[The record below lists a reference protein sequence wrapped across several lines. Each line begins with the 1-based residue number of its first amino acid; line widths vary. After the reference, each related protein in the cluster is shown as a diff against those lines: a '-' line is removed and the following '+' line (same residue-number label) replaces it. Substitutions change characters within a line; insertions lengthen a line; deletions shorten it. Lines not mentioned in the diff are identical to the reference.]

1 MSVLNLTDPEV
12 LTNIAS
18 EGNSMSVKRISQFFN
33 PKSVAVIG
41 ASNSPNRAG
50 FVVMRNLLQG
60 GFKGPIMPV
69 SLNHS
74 AVHGVLAYPSIAAL
88 PKVPDLAVIC
98 TNKNTLINIINELG
112 ELGCKHAVV
121 IAAGL
126 NVEQKHALKEAAAE
140 ANVSLLGPNCLG
152 LLIPHIGLNASFS
165 HTVASPGKLAFVSQS
180 AAVCSTI
187 LDWAK
192 NKEIGF
198 SYFVSVGDC
207 LDIDFDEL
215 LDFLGRDAKTKAIL
229 LYIDN
234 IEDIRS
240 FISAARAAAFSKPVI
255 AIKTGK
261 TSAGALAAEIHT
273 GGKQSSDAVYDALFQ
288 RAGMLRVNDLREL
301 FAATQ
306 TLAMH
311 PKLLKVEQLTILTNG
326 GGPGVMA
333 VDTLLQSSGK
343 LAELSDETRAAL
355 NKVIPQSEMTSNPV
369 DIFGD
374 SAPRRYQQALEILL
388 QAKEVKNLL
397 IIHTPSALAPSEDY
411 AEIIVETLEKIPKMA
426 RPYVM
431 TNFMG
436 EDAAYAARKVCT
448 NNAIPTYRTPEGAV
462 GAFMHLVSY
471 RRNQKHLTQTPE
483 SNTDD
488 AKINKDAARSVVSE
502 FLAEEQS
509 YLSTHEASQILT
521 HYGIDCIQTEVAYT
535 PTEAK
540 EQAIELGFPVALKL
554 ISPSIPSKSE
564 VGGVVL
570 NLNDAQEVEQTAFAM
585 LLRIKNTYPDAHI
598 EGFSLQKMAP
608 RAGANE
614 LRIAIKT
621 EPNFGPVILL
631 GEAGTGLEFA
641 QAAVALPPLNMNLAK
656 YLIAAAHDKGVLKD
670 RVLPEKVDKYRLCA
684 LLTRISQLVIDQPDI
699 TSVELNPILA
709 SNGQFL
715 VLDATIGLSRYKA
728 KANRK
733 RLCIRPYPIELVK
746 EVTLKNNTQAQLR
759 PIKPEDEQAHL
770 EFDQSLSKED
780 RYKRFFGELPQFNH
794 DQLAKM
800 TQIDYDREMAFI
812 VSQEQNGSACTL
824 GVSRVLMDPDK
835 LDAEFAIVVRSD
847 CQGLGLGTILMN
859 AAIEHCK
866 NQGVKQIAGITLP
879 ENTGMIELAR
889 KLGFKITRDF
899 EEGSINMVL
908 KLN

>member
-1 MSVLNLTDPEV
+1 MSL
-12 LTNIAS
+12 
-18 EGNSMSVKRISQFFN
+18 KRISQFFN
-33 PKSVAVIG
+33 PSSVAVIG
-41 ASNSPNRAG
+41 ASNTPTRAG
-50 FVVMRNLLQG
+50 YVVMRNLLQS

-69 SLNHS
+69 TPNHT
-74 AVHGVLAYPSIAAL
+74 AVHGVLAYPSIDAL

-98 TNKNTLINIINELG
+98 TNKNTLDLIIEQLG
-112 ELGCKHAVV
+112 KLGCHNAIIIVD
-121 IAAGL
+121 GL
-126 NVEQKHALKEAAAE
+126 SNAQKQTLKECARSHQ
-140 ANVSLLGPNCLG
+140 VTLLGPNSLG

-198 SYFVSVGDC
+198 SYFVSMGDC
-207 LDIDFDEL
+207 LDIKFTEL
-215 LDFLGRDAKTKAIL
+215 LDFLGRDAKTTAIL

-234 IEDIRS
+234 IEDSRS

-255 AIKTGK
+255 VIKTGR
-261 TSAGALAAEIHT
+261 THAGAIAAEAQSGIAH
-273 GGKQSSDAVYDALFQ
+273 SSDAVYDALFQ

-333 VDTLLQSSGK
+333 VDELIQSSGK
-343 LAELSDETRAAL
+343 LTQLSEETCDAL
-355 NKVIPQSEMTSNPV
+355 NKVIPRSEKASNPV

-374 SAPRRYQQALEILL
+374 SAPSRYKQALEILL
-388 QAKEVKNLL
+388 KAPEVKNLL

-411 AEIIVETLEKIPKMA
+411 ANIIVKTLQALPKMA
-426 RPYVM
+426 RPYVI
-431 TNFMG
+431 TNFTG
-436 EDAAYAARKVCT
+436 EDAAYAARRVCA

-483 SNTDD
+483 SNTVDT
-488 AKINKDAARSVVSE
+488 KINKSAAKALVNE
-502 FLAEEQS
+502 FLEEGQS
-509 YLSTHEASQILT
+509 YLPTHQASQILS
-521 HYGIDCIQTEVAYT
+521 HYGIECIQTEVAYT

-570 NLNDAQEVEQTAFAM
+570 NLNDAQEVEQTAFSM
-585 LLRIKNTYPDAHI
+585 LLRIKNTYPDAVI
-598 EGFSLQKMAP
+598 DGFSLQKMAP

-631 GEAGTGLEFA
+631 GEAGTGLEYA

-670 RVLPEKVDKYRLCA
+670 RILPEKVDKYRLCA

-699 TSVELNPILA
+699 SSLELNPILA

-715 VLDATIGLSRYKA
+715 VLDATMTINRYRVQTH
-728 KANRK
+728 RK
-733 RLCIRPYPIELVK
+733 RLSIRPYPIELV
-746 EVTLKNNTQAQLR
+746 EAVTLKNNTQATLR
-759 PIKPEDEQAHL
+759 PIKPEDEQAHQQ
-770 EFDQSLSKED
+770 FDQSLTKED
-780 RYKRFFGELPQFNH
+780 RYKRFFGELRQFNH

-812 VSQEQNGSACTL
+812 VSQTYQGQPRTL
-824 GVSRVLMDPDK
+824 GVSRVIMDPDN
-835 LDAEFAIVVRSD
+835 LQAEFAVVVRSD
-847 CQGLGLGTILMN
+847 CQGLGLGRILMT

-866 NQGVKQIAGITLP
+866 RQGVKSIEGITLP

-889 KLGFKITRDF
+889 KLGFKISRDF

-908 KLN
+908 KL

>member
-1 MSVLNLTDPEV
+1 MSL
-12 LTNIAS
+12 
-18 EGNSMSVKRISQFFN
+18 KRISQFFN
-33 PKSVAVIG
+33 PSSVAVIG
-41 ASNSPNRAG
+41 ASNISTRAG

-69 SLNHS
+69 TPNHT
-74 AVHGVLAYPSIAAL
+74 AVHGVLAYSSIADL

-98 TNKNTLINIINELG
+98 TNKNTLINIIKELA
-112 ELGCKHAVV
+112 ELGCKSAII
-121 IAAGL
+121 IADGL
-126 NVEQKHALKEAAAE
+126 SGEQKSALKACAQLHH
-140 ANVSLLGPNCLG
+140 VTLLGPNCLG

-165 HTVASPGKLAFVSQS
+165 HTIANPGKIAFVSQS

-207 LDIDFDEL
+207 LDINFSEL
-215 LDFLGRDAKTKAIL
+215 LDFLGRDAKTNAIL

-234 IEDIRS
+234 IEDTRS

-333 VDTLLQSSGK
+333 VDELIQSSGK
-343 LAELSDETRAAL
+343 LAELSNETRRAL
-355 NKVIPQSEMTSNPV
+355 NKVIPQSDTTSNPV

-374 SAPRRYQQALEILL
+374 SAPARYKQALEILL
-388 QAKEVKNLL
+388 HAKEVKNLL

-411 AEIIVETLEKIPKMA
+411 ANIIVETLQTLPKMA
-426 RPYVM
+426 RPYVI

-436 EDAAYAARKVCT
+436 EDASYAARKVCS

-462 GAFMHLVSY
+462 GAFMHLVTY

-488 AKINKDAARSVVSE
+488 AKINKVAATAIINE
-502 FLAEEQS
+502 QLDDEQS
-509 YLSTHEASQILT
+509 YLSTHQASQILS
-521 HYGIDCIQTEVAYT
+521 HYGIECIQTEVAYT

-554 ISPSIPSKSE
+554 ISPSIASKSE

-570 NLNDAQEVEQTAFAM
+570 NLNDANEVEQTAFAM
-585 LLRIKNTYPDAHI
+585 LIRIKNTYPDAII

-631 GEAGTGLEFA
+631 GEAGTGLEYA

-656 YLIAAAHDKGVLKD
+656 YLIAAAHDKGVLKE
-670 RVLPEKVDKYRLCA
+670 RILPEKVDKYRLCA

-699 TSVELNPILA
+699 SSMELNPILA

-715 VLDATIGLSRYKA
+715 VLDATMTLDRYKA
-728 KANRK
+728 QSHRK
-733 RLCIRPYPIELVK
+733 RLSIRPYPIELV
-746 EVTLKNNTQAQLR
+746 EIVTLKNNTQATLR
-759 PIKPEDEQAHL
+759 PIKPEDEQAHQA
-770 EFDQSLSKED
+770 FDQSLNKED

-812 VSQEQNGSACTL
+812 VCQRFEGKTRTL
-824 GVSRVLMDPDK
+824 GVSRVIMDPDN
-835 LDAEFAIVVRSD
+835 LHAEFAIVVRSD
-847 CQGLGLGTILMN
+847 CQGLGLGRILMT
-859 AAIEHCK
+859 AAINHCK
-866 NQGVKQIAGITLP
+866 RQGVESIEGITLP

-889 KLGFKITRDF
+889 KLGFKISRDF

-908 KLN
+908 KLK

>member
-1 MSVLNLTDPEV
+1 MSL
-12 LTNIAS
+12 
-18 EGNSMSVKRISQFFN
+18 KRISQFLN
-33 PKSVAVIG
+33 PRSVAVIG
-41 ASNSPNRAG
+41 ASNTPSRAG
-50 FVVMRNLLQG
+50 YVVMRNLLQA

-69 SLNHS
+69 TPSHT
-74 AVHGVLAYPSIAAL
+74 AVHGVLAYPTIDAL

-98 TNKNTLINIINELG
+98 TNKNTLTKIIEQLG
-112 ELGCKHAVV
+112 ELACHNAIV
-121 IAAGL
+121 IADGL
-126 NVEQKHALKEAAAE
+126 TSAQKHTLKHSAQQHK
-140 ANVSLLGPNCLG
+140 VTLLGPNSLG
-152 LLIPHIGLNASFS
+152 LLIPHLGLNASFS
-165 HTVASPGKLAFVSQS
+165 HTVASPGKLAFISQS

-198 SYFVSVGDC
+198 SYFVSIGEC
-207 LDIDFDEL
+207 LDIKFTEL
-215 LDFLGRDAKTKAIL
+215 LDFLGRDAKTSAVL

-234 IEDIRS
+234 IEDSRS

-255 AIKTGK
+255 VIKTGRTDAGASAAQIKTGK
-261 TSAGALAAEIHT
+261 AH
-273 GGKQSSDAVYDALFQ
+273 SSDAVYDALFQ

-333 VDTLLQSSGK
+333 VDELLQSSGK
-343 LAELSDETRAAL
+343 LAQLSDATREAL
-355 NKVIPQSEMTSNPV
+355 NKVIPRSETTSNPV

-374 SAPRRYQQALEILL
+374 SLPSRYKQALEILL
-388 QAKEVKNLL
+388 HAPEVKNLL
-397 IIHTPSALAPSEDY
+397 IIHTPSALAPSDEY
-411 AEIIVETLEKIPKMA
+411 AHIIVDTLKKLPKMT
-426 RPYVM
+426 RPYVI
-431 TNFMG
+431 TNFTG
-436 EDAAYAARKVCT
+436 EDAAYAARRICT

-462 GAFMHLVSY
+462 GAFMHLVNY

-483 SNTDD
+483 SNCDD
-488 AKINKDAARSVVSE
+488 DKINKSAAKALVNE
-502 FLAEEQS
+502 FLEEGQS
-509 YLSTHEASQILT
+509 YLSTHQASQILS
-521 HYGIDCIQTEVAYT
+521 HYDIECIQTEVAYT

-585 LLRIKNTYPDAHI
+585 LLRIKNTYPNAVID
-598 EGFSLQKMAP
+598 GFSLQKMAP

-621 EPNFGPVILL
+621 EANFGPVILL
-631 GEAGTGLEFA
+631 GEAGTGLEYA
-641 QAAVALPPLNMNLAK
+641 QAAVAFPPLNMNLAK
-656 YLIAAAHDKGVLKD
+656 YLIAAAHDKGVLKE
-670 RVLPEKVDKYRLCA
+670 RILPEKVDKYRLCA

-699 TSVELNPILA
+699 SSLELNPILA

-715 VLDATIGLSRYKA
+715 VLDATMTINRYQVQTH
-728 KANRK
+728 RK
-733 RLCIRPYPIELVK
+733 RLSIRPYPIELVAT
-746 EVTLKNNTQAQLR
+746 VTLKNNTKAILR
-759 PIKPEDEQAHL
+759 PIKPEDEQAHQQL
-770 EFDQSLSKED
+770 DRSLAKED

-812 VSQEQNGSACTL
+812 VSQQHDNQPRTL
-824 GVSRVLMDPDK
+824 GVSRVIMDPDN
-835 LDAEFAIVVRSD
+835 LHAEFAIVVRSD
-847 CQGLGLGTILMN
+847 CQGLGLGRLLMN
-859 AAIEHCK
+859 AAIAHCK
-866 NQGVKQIAGITLP
+866 RQGVKSVEGITLP
-879 ENTGMIELAR
+879 ENVGMIELAR

-908 KLN
+908 TL

>member
-1 MSVLNLTDPEV
+1 MSL
-12 LTNIAS
+12 
-18 EGNSMSVKRISQFFN
+18 KRITQFFN
-33 PKSVAVIG
+33 PSSVAVIG
-41 ASNSPNRAG
+41 ASNISTRAG

-69 SLNHS
+69 TPSHS
-74 AVHGVLAYPSIAAL
+74 AVHGVLAYPTIADL

-98 TNKNTLINIINELG
+98 TNKNTLIDIIEQLG
-112 ELGCKHAVV
+112 ELGCKTAIV
-121 IAAGL
+121 IADGL
-126 NVEQKHALKEAAAE
+126 SGEQKSALKACAQAKQ
-140 ANVSLLGPNCLG
+140 VTLLGPNCLG

-165 HTVASPGKLAFVSQS
+165 HTVASPGKIAFVSQS

-207 LDIDFDEL
+207 LDINFNEL

-234 IEDIRS
+234 IEDIRG

-333 VDTLLQSSGK
+333 VDELIQNSGK
-343 LAELSDETRAAL
+343 LAELSIETRNAL
-355 NKVIPQSEMTSNPV
+355 NKVIPQSETTSNPV

-374 SAPRRYQQALEILL
+374 SAPARYKQALEILL
-388 QAKEVKNLL
+388 HAKEVKNLL
-397 IIHTPSALAPSEDY
+397 IIHTPSALALSEDY
-411 AEIIVETLEKIPKMA
+411 ANVIVETLQTLPKMA
-426 RPYVM
+426 RPYVI

-436 EDAAYAARKVCT
+436 EDASYAARKVCS

-462 GAFMHLVSY
+462 GAFMHLVTY

-488 AKINKDAARSVVSE
+488 AKINKVPAKALINE
-502 FLAEEQS
+502 FLDEGQS
-509 YLSTHEASQILT
+509 YLATHQASQVLN
-521 HYGIDCIQTEVAYT
+521 HYGIKCIQTEVAYT
-535 PTEAK
+535 PTEAR

-554 ISPSIPSKSE
+554 ISPSIASKSE

-570 NLNDAQEVEQTAFAM
+570 NLNDANEVEQTAFAM
-585 LLRIKNTYPDAHI
+585 LIRIKNTYPDAII

-631 GEAGTGLEFA
+631 GEAGTGLEYA

-656 YLIAAAHDKGVLKD
+656 YLIAAAHDKGVLKE
-670 RVLPEKVDKYRLCA
+670 RILPEKVDKYRLCA
-684 LLTRISQLVIDQPDI
+684 LLTRISQLIIDQPDI
-699 TSVELNPILA
+699 SSMELNPILA

-715 VLDATIGLSRYKA
+715 VLDATMTLNRYQTQS
-728 KANRK
+728 NRK
-733 RLCIRPYPIELVK
+733 RLSIRPYPIELV
-746 EVTLKNNTQAQLR
+746 EVVTLKNNTQATLR
-759 PIKPEDEQAHL
+759 PIKPEDEQAHKA
-770 EFDQSLSKED
+770 FDESLNKED

-812 VSQEQNGSACTL
+812 VCQRFEGKTRTL
-824 GVSRVLMDPDK
+824 GVSRVIMDPDN
-835 LDAEFAIVVRSD
+835 LHAEFAIVVRSD
-847 CQGLGLGTILMN
+847 CQGLGLGRILMS
-859 AAIEHCK
+859 AAINHCK
-866 NQGVKQIAGITLP
+866 RQGVESIEGITLP

-889 KLGFKITRDF
+889 KLGFKISRDF

-908 KLN
+908 KLK

>member
-1 MSVLNLTDPEV
+1 MSL
-12 LTNIAS
+12 
-18 EGNSMSVKRISQFFN
+18 KRISQFFN
-33 PKSVAVIG
+33 PRSVAVIG
-41 ASNSPNRAG
+41 ASNIATRAG
-50 FVVMRNLLQG
+50 HVVMRNLLRG
-60 GFKGPIMPV
+60 GFNGPIMPV
-69 SLNHS
+69 TPTHT
-74 AVHGVLAYPSIAAL
+74 AVHGVLAYPTINAL

-98 TNKNTLINIINELG
+98 TNKKTLLNIIQQLG
-112 ELGCKHAVV
+112 TLGCKSAII
-121 IAAGL
+121 IADGL
-126 NVEQKHALKEAAAE
+126 SSEQKKELKETAIQH
-140 ANVSLLGPNCLG
+140 NVTLLGPNCLG
-152 LLIPHIGLNASFS
+152 LLIPHLGLNASFS
-165 HTVASPGKLAFVSQS
+165 HTVASPGKLAFTSQS

-198 SYFVSVGDC
+198 SYFLSVGDC

-215 LDFLGRDAKTKAIL
+215 LDFFGRDAKTNAIL

-234 IEDIRS
+234 IEDIRG

-255 AIKTGK
+255 VIKTGR
-261 TSAGALAAEIHT
+261 TSAGALAGEIHT
-273 GGKQSSDAVYDALFQ
+273 GGKQSPDAVYDALFQ

-311 PKLLKVEQLTILTNG
+311 PKLLQVEQLTILTNG

-333 VDTLLQSSGK
+333 VDELIKGSGK
-343 LAELSDETRAAL
+343 LTQLSDETRHAL
-355 NKVIPQSEMTSNPV
+355 NKVIPQSDTTSNPV

-374 SAPRRYQQALEILL
+374 SAPSRYKQALEILL
-388 QAKEVKNLL
+388 HAKEVKNLL

-411 AEIIVETLEKIPKMA
+411 AQIIVETLNTLPKMA
-426 RPYVM
+426 RPYVI
-431 TNFMG
+431 TNFTG
-436 EDAAYAARKVCT
+436 EDAAYAARRICS
-448 NNAIPTYRTPEGAV
+448 NHAIPTYRTPEGAV
-462 GAFMHLVSY
+462 GAFMHLVTY

-483 SNTDD
+483 SNTVNTE
-488 AKINKDAARSVVSE
+488 INKHSASE
-502 FLAEEQS
+502 LISNYLGTNQC
-509 YLSTHEASQILT
+509 YLSTHQTSEILNQ
-521 HYGIDCIQTEVAYT
+521 YGVQCIETKVAYT

-554 ISPSIPSKSE
+554 ISPSIASKSE

-585 LLRIKNTYPDAHI
+585 LIRIKNTYPDAII

-631 GEAGTGLEFA
+631 GEAGNGLEYA

-670 RVLPEKVDKYRLCA
+670 RIVPEKVDKYRLCA
-684 LLTRISQLVIDQPDI
+684 LLTRISQLIIDQPDI
-699 TSVELNPILA
+699 QSLELNPILA

-715 VLDATIGLSRYKA
+715 ALDASMTIQPYQA
-728 KANRK
+728 NANRK
-733 RLCIRPYPIELVK
+733 RLAIRPYPINLVK
-746 EVTLKNNTQAQLR
+746 QVTLKNNTQAILR
-759 PIKPEDEQAHL
+759 PIKPEDEQAHKD
-770 EFDQSLSKED
+770 FDASLNKED

-812 VSQEQNGSACTL
+812 VTQKNQGETRTL
-824 GVSRVLMDPDK
+824 GVSRVIMDPDN
-835 LDAEFAIVVRSD
+835 LHAEFAIVVRSD
-847 CQGLGLGTILMN
+847 CQGLGLGRILME
-859 AAIEHCK
+859 AAINHCK
-866 NQGVKQIAGITLP
+866 RQGVEIIEGITLP

-889 KLGFKITRDF
+889 KLGFKISRDF
-899 EEGSINMVL
+899 EEGSINMAL
-908 KLN
+908 SL

>member
-1 MSVLNLTDPEV
+1 MSL
-12 LTNIAS
+12 
-18 EGNSMSVKRISQFFN
+18 KRISQFFN
-33 PKSVAVIG
+33 PSSVAVIG
-41 ASNSPNRAG
+41 ASNISTRAG

-69 SLNHS
+69 TPNHT
-74 AVHGVLAYPSIAAL
+74 AVHGVLAYSSIADL

-98 TNKNTLINIINELG
+98 TNKNTLINIIKELA
-112 ELGCKHAVV
+112 ELGCKSAII
-121 IAAGL
+121 IADGL
-126 NVEQKHALKEAAAE
+126 SGEQKSALKACAQLHH
-140 ANVSLLGPNCLG
+140 VTLLGPNCLG

-165 HTVASPGKLAFVSQS
+165 HTIANPGKIAFVSQS

-207 LDIDFDEL
+207 LDINFSEL
-215 LDFLGRDAKTKAIL
+215 LDFLGRDAKTNAIL

-234 IEDIRS
+234 IEDTRS

-333 VDTLLQSSGK
+333 VDELIQSSGK
-343 LAELSDETRAAL
+343 LAELSDETRRAL
-355 NKVIPQSEMTSNPV
+355 NKVIPQSDTTSNPV

-374 SAPRRYQQALEILL
+374 SAPDRYKQALEILL
-388 QAKEVKNLL
+388 HAKEVKNLL

-411 AEIIVETLEKIPKMA
+411 ANIIVETLQTLPKMA
-426 RPYVM
+426 RPYVI

-436 EDAAYAARKVCT
+436 EDASYAARKVCS

-462 GAFMHLVSY
+462 GAFMHLVTY

-488 AKINKDAARSVVSE
+488 AKINKVAATAIINE
-502 FLAEEQS
+502 QLDDEQS
-509 YLSTHEASQILT
+509 YLSTHQASQILS
-521 HYGIDCIQTEVAYT
+521 HYGIECIQTEVAYT

-554 ISPSIPSKSE
+554 ISPSIASKSE

-570 NLNDAQEVEQTAFAM
+570 NLNDANEVEQTAFAM
-585 LLRIKNTYPDAHI
+585 LIRIKNTYPDAII

-631 GEAGTGLEFA
+631 GEAGTGLEYA

-656 YLIAAAHDKGVLKD
+656 YLIAAAHDKGVLKE
-670 RVLPEKVDKYRLCA
+670 RILPEKVDKYRLCA

-699 TSVELNPILA
+699 SSMELNPILA

-715 VLDATIGLSRYKA
+715 VLDATMTLDRYKA
-728 KANRK
+728 QSHRK
-733 RLCIRPYPIELVK
+733 RLSIRPYPIELV
-746 EVTLKNNTQAQLR
+746 EVVTLKNNTQATLR
-759 PIKPEDEQAHL
+759 PIKPEDEQAHKA
-770 EFDQSLSKED
+770 FDQSLNKED

-794 DQLAKM
+794 EQLAKM

-812 VSQEQNGSACTL
+812 VCQRFEGKTRTL
-824 GVSRVLMDPDK
+824 GVSRVIMDPDN
-835 LDAEFAIVVRSD
+835 LHAEFAIVVRSD
-847 CQGLGLGTILMN
+847 CQGLGLGRILMT
-859 AAIEHCK
+859 AAIDHCK
-866 NQGVKQIAGITLP
+866 HQGVESIEGITLP

-889 KLGFKITRDF
+889 KLGFKISRDF

-908 KLN
+908 KLK

>member
-1 MSVLNLTDPEV
+1 
-12 LTNIAS
+12 
-18 EGNSMSVKRISQFFN
+18 MSVKRISQFFN
-33 PKSVAVIG
+33 PTSVAVIG
-41 ASNSPNRAG
+41 ASNNVSRAG

-60 GFKGPIMPV
+60 GFNGPIMPV
-69 SLNHS
+69 SPTHS
-74 AVHGVLAYPSIAAL
+74 AVHGVLAYPSIKEL
-88 PKVPDLAVIC
+88 PKIPDLAVIC
-98 TNKNTLINIINELG
+98 TNKHTLITIIAELG
-112 ELGCKHAVV
+112 KFGCKNAVV

-126 NVEQKHALKEAAAE
+126 NPEQKIALQEAARQV
-140 ANVSLLGPNCLG
+140 NVSLLGPNCLG

-165 HTVASPGKLAFVSQS
+165 HTVASEGKIAFISQS

-192 NKEIGF
+192 HKNIGF

-207 LDIDFDEL
+207 LDIGFAEL

-234 IEDIRS
+234 IENIRS

-261 TSAGALAAEIHT
+261 TTAGALAAEIHT
-273 GGKQSSDAVYDALFQ
+273 GGIQSSDAVYDALFQ
-288 RAGMLRVNDLREL
+288 RAGMLRVNDLTEL

-333 VDTLLQSSGK
+333 VDSLLQSSGK
-343 LAELSDETRAAL
+343 LAQLSEETRAAL
-355 NKVIPQSEMTSNPV
+355 NKVIPQSDMTSNPV

-374 SAPRRYQQALEILL
+374 SAPARYQQALEILL
-388 QAKEVKNLL
+388 QAKEVNNLL

-411 AEIIVETLEKIPKMA
+411 ALIIAQTLNKLPKMA
-426 RPYVM
+426 RPYVI

-436 EDAAYAARKVCT
+436 EDAAYAARRLCSDYG
-448 NNAIPTYRTPEGAV
+448 IPTYRTPEGAV
-462 GAFMHLVSY
+462 RAFMHLVSY

-488 AKINKDAARSVVSE
+488 AKINKQAAKAIVND
-502 FLAEEQS
+502 FLAEQQS
-509 YLSTHEASQILT
+509 YLSTHQASQILA
-521 HYGIDCIQTEVAYT
+521 HYGIECIQTEVAYT

-585 LLRIKNTYPDAHI
+585 LLRIKNTYPNAII

-670 RVLPEKVDKYRLCA
+670 RILPEKVDKYRLCA

-715 VLDATIGLSRYKA
+715 VLDATMTLNRYQVQLH
-728 KANRK
+728 RK
-733 RLCIRPYPIELVK
+733 RLSIRPYPIELVQS
-746 EVTLKNNTQAQLR
+746 VTLKNNSQAILR
-759 PIKPEDEQAHL
+759 PIKPEDEQAHQ

-812 VSQEQNGSACTL
+812 ITQDKATL

-835 LDAEFAIVVRSD
+835 THAEFAIVVRSNS
-847 CQGLGLGTILMN
+847 QGLGLGGLLMR
-859 AAIEHCK
+859 AAIEYCQS
-866 NQGVKQIAGITLP
+866 QGVKFIEGITLP

-889 KLGFKITRDF
+889 KLGFKISRDF
-899 EEGSINMVL
+899 EEGSINMQL
-908 KLN
+908 DLSTL

>member
-1 MSVLNLTDPEV
+1 MSL
-12 LTNIAS
+12 
-18 EGNSMSVKRISQFFN
+18 KRITQFFN
-33 PKSVAVIG
+33 PSSVAVIG
-41 ASNSPNRAG
+41 ASNISTRAG

-69 SLNHS
+69 TPNHT
-74 AVHGVLAYPSIAAL
+74 AVHGVLAYPSIADL

-98 TNKNTLINIINELG
+98 TNKNTLIDIIEQLG
-112 ELGCKHAVV
+112 ALGCKTAII
-121 IAAGL
+121 IADGL
-126 NVEQKHALKEAAAE
+126 SAEKKYALKACAQAKQ
-140 ANVSLLGPNCLG
+140 VTLLGPNCLG

-165 HTVASPGKLAFVSQS
+165 HTVASPGKIAFVSQS

-207 LDIDFDEL
+207 LDINFNEL

-234 IEDIRS
+234 IEDIRG

-333 VDTLLQSSGK
+333 VDELIQSSGK
-343 LAELSDETRAAL
+343 LAQLSIETREAL
-355 NKVIPQSEMTSNPV
+355 NKVIPQSETTSNPV

-374 SAPRRYQQALEILL
+374 SAPARYKQALEILL
-388 QAKEVKNLL
+388 HAKEVKNLL

-411 AEIIVETLEKIPKMA
+411 ADIIVQTLLTLPKMA
-426 RPYVM
+426 RPYVI

-436 EDAAYAARKVCT
+436 EDASYAARKVCS

-462 GAFMHLVSY
+462 GAFMHLVTY

-488 AKINKDAARSVVSE
+488 AKINKVAAKVLIDK
-502 FLAEEQS
+502 FLDEQRS
-509 YLSTHEASQILT
+509 YLPTHQASQILSN
-521 HYGIDCIQTEVAYT
+521 YGINCTQTEVAYT
-535 PTEAK
+535 PTQAK
-540 EQAIELGFPVALKL
+540 EKAVKLGFPVALKL
-554 ISPSIPSKSE
+554 ISPSIASKSE

-570 NLNDAQEVEQTAFAM
+570 NLNDANEVEQTAFAM
-585 LLRIKNTYPDAHI
+585 LIRIKNTYPDAAI

-631 GEAGTGLEFA
+631 GEAGTGLEYA

-656 YLIAAAHDKGVLKD
+656 YLIAAAHDKGVLKE
-670 RVLPEKVDKYRLCA
+670 RILPEKVDKYRLCA

-699 TSVELNPILA
+699 SSMELNPILA

-715 VLDATIGLSRYKA
+715 VLDATMTLNRYQTQS
-728 KANRK
+728 NRK
-733 RLCIRPYPIELVK
+733 RLSIRPYPIELV
-746 EVTLKNNTQAQLR
+746 EVVTLKNNTQATLR
-759 PIKPEDEQAHL
+759 PIKPEDEQAHKA
-770 EFDQSLSKED
+770 FDESLNKED

-812 VSQEQNGSACTL
+812 VCQRFEGRTRTL
-824 GVSRVLMDPDK
+824 GVSRVIMDPDN
-835 LDAEFAIVVRSD
+835 LHAEFAIVVRSD
-847 CQGLGLGTILMN
+847 CQGLGLGHILMS
-859 AAIEHCK
+859 AAINHCK
-866 NQGVKQIAGITLP
+866 RQGLESVEGITLP

-889 KLGFKITRDF
+889 KLGFKISRDF

-908 KLN
+908 KLK

>member
-1 MSVLNLTDPEV
+1 
-12 LTNIAS
+12 
-18 EGNSMSVKRISQFFN
+18 MSVKRINQFFT
-33 PKSVAVIG
+33 PTSVAVIG
-41 ASNSPNRAG
+41 ASNNPARAG

-60 GFKGPIMPV
+60 GFNGPIMPV
-69 SLNHS
+69 SPNHN
-74 AVHGVLAYPSIAAL
+74 AVRGVLAYPTIKAL

-98 TNKNTLINIINELG
+98 TNKHTLVNIISELG
-112 ELGCKHAVV
+112 KLGCKNAII
-121 IAAGL
+121 IADGL
-126 NVEQKHALKEAAAE
+126 NNEQKNQLTQAANNAK
-140 ANVSLLGPNCLG
+140 VSILGSNSLG
-152 LLIPHIGLNASFS
+152 LLIPHLGLNASFS
-165 HTVASPGKLAFVSQS
+165 HTVASAGKLAFVSQS

-198 SYFVSVGDC
+198 SYFLSVGDC

-215 LDFLGRDAKTKAIL
+215 LDFLGRDSKTKAIL

-234 IEDIRS
+234 IDDIRS

-261 TSAGALAAEIHT
+261 TTT
-273 GGKQSSDAVYDALFQ
+273 GSLENHSDGQHNSDAVYDALFQ

-311 PKLLKVEQLTILTNG
+311 PKLLKVEHLTILTNG

-333 VDTLLQSSGK
+333 VDSLLQSSGK
-343 LAELSDETRAAL
+343 LAELSEQTRAAL

-374 SAPRRYQQALEILL
+374 SAPERYKKALEILL
-388 QAKEVKNLL
+388 HAEEVKNLL

-411 AEIIVETLEKIPKMA
+411 AKIIVETLRKQPPMA

-436 EDAAYAARKVCT
+436 EDAAYPARKVCT
-448 NNAIPTYRTPEGAV
+448 YNAIPTYRTPEGAV

-488 AKINKDAARSVVSE
+488 KQINKPAAKQLVNE
-502 FLAEEQS
+502 FIEQQQN
-509 YLSTHEASQILT
+509 YLSTHQASQILS
-521 HYGIDCIQTEVAYT
+521 HYGIDCIQTEIAYT

-540 EQAIELGFPVALKL
+540 EHAIELGFPVALKL
-554 ISPSIPSKSE
+554 ISPSIASKSE

-585 LLRIKNTYPDAHI
+585 LLRIKNTYPDAII

-614 LRIAIKT
+614 LRVAIKT

-631 GEAGTGLEFA
+631 GEAGTGLESA

-656 YLIAAAHDKGVLKD
+656 YLIAAAHDKGVLKE
-670 RVLPEKVDKYRLCA
+670 RILPNKVDKYRLCA
-684 LLTRISQLVIDQPDI
+684 LLTRVSQLIIDQPDI
-699 TSVELNPILA
+699 TSLELNPILA
-709 SNGQFL
+709 SSGQLL
-715 VLDATIGLSRYKA
+715 VLDASMALSRYKIQSH
-728 KANRK
+728 RK
-733 RLCIRPYPIELVK
+733 RLSIRPYPIELVQK
-746 EVTLKNNTQAQLR
+746 ITLKNNTEATLR
-759 PIKPEDEQAHL
+759 PIKPEDEKAHQI
-770 EFDQSLSKED
+770 FDRSLAKED

-812 VSQEQNGSACTL
+812 VTQNNQGQSQTL
-824 GVSRVLMDPDK
+824 GVSRVLLDPDK
-835 LDAEFAIVVRSD
+835 LHAEFAIVVGSKS
-847 CQGLGLGTILMN
+847 QGLGLGKILMN
-859 AAIEHCK
+859 AAISHCQS
-866 NQGVKQIAGITLP
+866 QGVQEISGITLP

-889 KLGFKITRDF
+889 KLGFVISRDF
-899 EEGSINMVL
+899 EEGSINMHL
-908 KLN
+908 DLTTT

>member
-1 MSVLNLTDPEV
+1 MSL
-12 LTNIAS
+12 
-18 EGNSMSVKRISQFFN
+18 KRISQFFN
-33 PKSVAVIG
+33 PSSVAVIG
-41 ASNSPNRAG
+41 ASNISTRAG

-69 SLNHS
+69 TPNHT
-74 AVHGVLAYPSIAAL
+74 AVHGVLAYSSIADL

-98 TNKNTLINIINELG
+98 TNKNTLINIIKELA
-112 ELGCKHAVV
+112 ELGCKSAII
-121 IAAGL
+121 IADGL
-126 NVEQKHALKEAAAE
+126 SGEQKSALKACAQLHH
-140 ANVSLLGPNCLG
+140 VTLLGPNCLG

-165 HTVASPGKLAFVSQS
+165 HTIANPGKIAFVSQS

-207 LDIDFDEL
+207 LDINFSEL
-215 LDFLGRDAKTKAIL
+215 LDFLGRDAKTNAIL

-234 IEDIRS
+234 IEDTRS

-333 VDTLLQSSGK
+333 VDELIQSSGK
-343 LAELSDETRAAL
+343 LAELSNETRRAL
-355 NKVIPQSEMTSNPV
+355 NKVIPQSDTTSNPV

-374 SAPRRYQQALEILL
+374 SAPARYKQALEILL
-388 QAKEVKNLL
+388 HAKEVKNLL

-411 AEIIVETLEKIPKMA
+411 ANIIVETLQTLPKMA
-426 RPYVM
+426 RPYVI

-436 EDAAYAARKVCT
+436 EDASYAARKVCS

-462 GAFMHLVSY
+462 GAFMHLVTY

-488 AKINKDAARSVVSE
+488 AKINKVAATAIINE
-502 FLAEEQS
+502 QLDDEQS
-509 YLSTHEASQILT
+509 YLSTHQASQILS
-521 HYGIDCIQTEVAYT
+521 HYGIECIQTEVAYT

-554 ISPSIPSKSE
+554 ISPSIASKSE

-570 NLNDAQEVEQTAFAM
+570 NLNDANEVEQTAFAM
-585 LLRIKNTYPDAHI
+585 LIRIKNTYPDAII
-598 EGFSLQKMAP
+598 EGFSLQRMAP

-631 GEAGTGLEFA
+631 GEAGTGLEYA

-656 YLIAAAHDKGVLKD
+656 YLIAAAHDKGVLKE
-670 RVLPEKVDKYRLCA
+670 RILPEKVDKYRLCA

-699 TSVELNPILA
+699 SSMELNPILA

-715 VLDATIGLSRYKA
+715 VLDATMTLDRYKA
-728 KANRK
+728 QSHRK
-733 RLCIRPYPIELVK
+733 RLSIRPYPIELV
-746 EVTLKNNTQAQLR
+746 EIVTLKNNTRATLR
-759 PIKPEDEQAHL
+759 PIKPEDEQAHQA
-770 EFDQSLSKED
+770 FDQSLNKED

-812 VSQEQNGSACTL
+812 VCQRFEGKTRTL
-824 GVSRVLMDPDK
+824 GVSRVIMDPDN
-835 LDAEFAIVVRSD
+835 LHAEFAIVVRSD
-847 CQGLGLGTILMN
+847 CQGLGLGRILMT
-859 AAIEHCK
+859 AAINHCK
-866 NQGVKQIAGITLP
+866 RQGVESIEGITLP

-889 KLGFKITRDF
+889 KLGFKISRDF
-899 EEGSINMVL
+899 EDGSINMVL
-908 KLN
+908 KLKK

>member
-1 MSVLNLTDPEV
+1 MSL
-12 LTNIAS
+12 
-18 EGNSMSVKRISQFFN
+18 KRISQFFN
-33 PKSVAVIG
+33 PASVAVIG
-41 ASNSPNRAG
+41 ASNTPTRAG

-69 SLNHS
+69 TPTHS
-74 AVHGVLAYPSIAAL
+74 AVHGVLAYPDIAAL

-98 TNKNTLINIINELG
+98 TNKNTLLSIIEQLG
-112 ELGCKHAVV
+112 ELGCKSAIV
-121 IAAGL
+121 IADGL
-126 NVEQKHALKEAAAE
+126 SLSQKTALKRAANAHH
-140 ANVSLLGPNCLG
+140 VTLLGPNCLG

-165 HTVASPGKLAFVSQS
+165 HTVAAPGKLAFISQS

-234 IEDIRS
+234 IEDIRG

-261 TSAGALAAEIHT
+261 TGAGALAAEIHT

-288 RAGMLRVNDLREL
+288 RAGMLRVSDLREL

-306 TLAMH
+306 TLAIH

-333 VDTLLQSSGK
+333 VDELILNSGK
-343 LAELSDETRAAL
+343 LTQLSEQTRSAL
-355 NKVIPQSEMTSNPV
+355 NKVIPQSDTTSNPV

-374 SAPRRYQQALEILL
+374 SAPARYKQALEILL
-388 QAKEVKNLL
+388 RAEEVKNLL

-411 AEIIVETLEKIPKMA
+411 ADMIVQTLQKIPKMA

-436 EDAAYAARKVCT
+436 EDAAYAARRVCS
-448 NNAIPTYRTPEGAV
+448 NHIIPTYRTPEGAV

-488 AKINKDAARSVVSE
+488 AKINKSAATTLINE
-502 FLAEEQS
+502 FLEEEQS
-509 YLSTHEASQILT
+509 YLPTHQASQILS
-521 HYGIDCIQTEVAYT
+521 HYGVECIQTEVAYT
-535 PTEAK
+535 PTEAR

-554 ISPSIPSKSE
+554 ISPSIASKSE

-570 NLNDAQEVEQTAFAM
+570 NLNDANEVEQTAFAM
-585 LLRIKNTYPDAHI
+585 LIRIKNTYPDAVI

-631 GEAGTGLEFA
+631 GEAGNGLEYA

-656 YLIAAAHDKGVLKD
+656 YLIAAANDKGVLKD
-670 RVLPEKVDKYRLCA
+670 RILPEKVDKYRLCA
-684 LLTRISQLVIDQPDI
+684 LLTRISQLVVDQPDI
-699 TSVELNPILA
+699 SAMELNPILA

-715 VLDATIGLSRYKA
+715 VLDATISVNRYQA
-728 KANRK
+728 RSDRK
-733 RLCIRPYPIELVK
+733 RLCIRPYPIDLVE
-746 EVTLKNNTQAQLR
+746 EVTLKNNTRATLR
-759 PIKPEDEQAHL
+759 PIRPEDEKAHQ
-770 EFDQSLSKED
+770 EFDQSLNKED

-812 VSQEQNGSACTL
+812 VCQRFEGKSRTL
-824 GVSRVLMDPDK
+824 GVARVIMDPDN
-835 LDAEFAIVVRSD
+835 LHAEFATVVRSD
-847 CQGLGLGTILMN
+847 YQGLGLGRLLMS
-859 AAIEHCK
+859 AAINHCK
-866 NQGVKQIAGITLP
+866 RQGVEVIEGITLP

-889 KLGFKITRDF
+889 KLGFTISRDF
-899 EEGSINMVL
+899 EEGSINMLL
-908 KLN
+908 KLNT

>member
-1 MSVLNLTDPEV
+1 
-12 LTNIAS
+12 
-18 EGNSMSVKRISQFFN
+18 MSVKRISQFFN

-41 ASNSPNRAG
+41 ASNSPTRAG

-60 GFKGPIMPV
+60 GFQGPIMPV
-69 SLNHS
+69 SRKHT
-74 AVHGVLAYPSIAAL
+74 AVHGVLAYADIASL

-98 TNKNTLINIINELG
+98 TNKNTLNAIIEELG
-112 ELGCKHAVV
+112 ELGCKHAIV

-126 NVEQKHALKEAAAE
+126 SREHKQALKASANA

-165 HTVASPGKLAFVSQS
+165 HTVARPGKLAFVSQS

-198 SYFVSVGDC
+198 SYFISVGDC
-207 LDIDFDEL
+207 IDIDFDEL

-234 IEDIRS
+234 IEDIRG

-261 TSAGALAAEIHT
+261 TAAGALAAEIHT
-273 GGKQSSDAVYDALFQ
+273 GGKQSSDEVYDALFQ

-311 PKLLKVEQLTILTNG
+311 PKLLKVEHLTILTNG

-343 LAELSDETRAAL
+343 LAELSDATRAAL
-355 NKVIPQSEMTSNPV
+355 NKVIPQSDMTSNPV

-388 QAKEVKNLL
+388 QAQEVKNLL

-411 AEIIVETLEKIPKMA
+411 ANIIVATLAKIPAMA
-426 RPYVM
+426 RPYVI

-436 EDAAYAARKVCT
+436 EDAAYAARRVCA
-448 NNAIPTYRTPEGAV
+448 NNSIPTYRTPEGAV

-488 AKINKDAARSVVSE
+488 GKINKQAAKQLVDN
-502 FLAEEQS
+502 FLAEQQN
-509 YLSTHEASQILT
+509 YLSTHHASQILT

-585 LLRIKNTYPDAHI
+585 LLRIKHTYPDAHI

-621 EPNFGPVILL
+621 EANFGPVILL

-656 YLIAAAHDKGVLKD
+656 YLIAAAHDKGVLKE

-684 LLTRISQLVIDQPDI
+684 LLTRISQLIVDQPDI

-709 SNGQFL
+709 SQGQFL
-715 VLDATIGLSRYKA
+715 VLDATIELNRYQV

-733 RLCIRPYPIELVK
+733 RLSIRPYPIELVQQ
-746 EVTLKNNTQAQLR
+746 VTLKNNTVAQLR

-770 EFDQSLSKED
+770 EFDQALTKED

-812 VSQEQNGSACTL
+812 VSQDQHGTARTL

-835 LDAEFAIVVRSD
+835 LEAEFAIVVRSD
-847 CQGLGLGTILMN
+847 CQGLGLGTLLMN
-859 AAIEHCK
+859 AAIAYCK
-866 NQGVKQIAGITLP
+866 TQEVKQIMGITLP

-889 KLGFKITRDF
+889 KLDFKITRDF
-899 EEGSINMVL
+899 EEGNINMLLVL
-908 KLN
+908 